1 MARFPVG
8 RSAPAWQI
16 AASRQINCR
25 PASGVFAPARLGGK
39 RLQDANSAAP
49 MIQSKATGFWPGG
62 WWAIVD
68 YKIGIVPVPVF
79 VVLLAVIAGFAL
91 TGAVPSDIL
100 MAIVLL
106 SMGGFTCAEL
116 GKRIPIIRNIG
127 AAAIFATFIPS
138 YLAFH
143 HLLPAAILASV
154 KDFTK
159 DSNFLYLFISCIIV
173 GSILGMDRGVLVKGF
188 LKIFV
193 PLAAGSVAGG
203 VVGTLVGVLLGLGA
217 YHSFFFVVVPIM
229 AGGVGEGA
237 IPLSIGYAQILHQPQ
252 GELFAQ
258 VLPPVMLG
266 SLTAILLSGT
276 LNYVG
281 KKYPHLTG
289 EGRLQP
295 GEHDE
300 LEFEEDD
307 ADDRVDVTT
316 VAAAVVTAV
325 TLYLIGALAQ
335 RLLGFPAPVV
345 MLVIAVLLKLTRAV
359 SPTLQVGA
367 FHVYKFFSTA
377 VTYPLL
383 FAIGVALTPWDK
395 LVAAFTLPYV
405 VTIVSTVVTIIATG
419 FVVGGWLKMYPID
432 TAIVTACHSGQ
443 GGTGDVAILTAGN
456 RMQLMPFAQI
466 ATRIGGAIT
475 VTTVLI
481 ALTQIG

>member
-1 MARFPVG
+1 LTDVKSPAPV
-8 RSAPAWQI
+8 
-16 AASRQINCR
+16 
-25 PASGVFAPARLGGK
+25 
-39 RLQDANSAAP
+39 LQRET
-49 MIQSKATGFWPGG
+49 KAFWPER
-62 WWAIVD
+62 WWSIVD
-68 YKIGIVPVPVF
+68 YKIGIIPLPVF
-79 VVLLAVIAGFAL
+79 FILFAVIAGFAL
-91 TGAVPSDIL
+91 TGSVPSDIL

-106 SMGGFTCAEL
+106 SLGGFTCAEL

-143 HLLPAAILASV
+143 RLLPASILDSV
-154 KDFTK
+154 RNFTK

-173 GSILGMDRGVLVKGF
+173 GSILGMDRGVLIKGF
-188 LKIFV
+188 LKIFI

-203 VVGTLVGVLLGLGA
+203 IVGTLVGVLLGLGA
-217 YHSFFFVVVPIM
+217 YHTFFFVVVPIM

-237 IPLSIGYAQILHQPQ
+237 IPLSIGYSQILHQPQ
-252 GELFAQ
+252 GDLFAQ

-266 SLTAILLSGT
+266 SLTAILLAGT

-295 GEHDE
+295 GDGDE
-300 LEFEEDD
+300 LQREED
-307 ADDRVDVTT
+307 ADGRVDVAT
-316 VAAAVVTAV
+316 VGAAVVTAV
-325 TLYLIGALAQ
+325 TLYLIGALGQ
-335 RLLGFPAPVV
+335 REFGFPAPVV
-345 MLVIAVLLKLTRAV
+345 MLVIAVALKLTRAV
-359 SPTLQVGA
+359 SPSLQIGA

-395 LVAAFTLPYV
+395 LVAAFTLSYV
-405 VTIVSTVVTIIATG
+405 ITIASTVMTIMTTA
-419 FVVGGWLKMYPID
+419 FFVGGWMKMYPID
-432 TAIVTACHSGQ
+432 VAIVTACHSGQ

-475 VTTVLI
+475 VTVVLI
-481 ALTQIG
+481 VLTQIA